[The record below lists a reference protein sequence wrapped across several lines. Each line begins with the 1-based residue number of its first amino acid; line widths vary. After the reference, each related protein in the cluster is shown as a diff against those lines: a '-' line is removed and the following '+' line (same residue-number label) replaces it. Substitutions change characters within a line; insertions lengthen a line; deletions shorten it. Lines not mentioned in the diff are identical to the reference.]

1 MGAQPCSDTAMALGC
16 CLEQS
21 EYVQISFPHAMY
33 YAYYQITVQAMGWP
47 ADYLAVF
54 DY

>member
-33 YAYYQITVQAMGWP
+33 YAYYQITVQAW
-47 ADYLAVF
+47 DDLQTT
-54 DY
+54 